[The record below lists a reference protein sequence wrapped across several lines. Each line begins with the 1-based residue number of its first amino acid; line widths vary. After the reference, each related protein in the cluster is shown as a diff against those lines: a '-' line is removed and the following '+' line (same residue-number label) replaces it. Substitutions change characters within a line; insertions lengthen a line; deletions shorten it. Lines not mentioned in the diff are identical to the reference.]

1 MKTIRV
7 LLCDDQ
13 ALFRD
18 GLRMLLSMQPDLEI
32 VGEAENGDAA
42 VQAASRLRPDVLLM
56 DLRMPG
62 MSGIEATR
70 RVRSTSPQTK
80 VIVLTTFR
88 EDEEIFEALRAG
100 ACGYLL
106 KDIPADQLADAIR
119 TVDQGGSYLE
129 PGVASRLVEEFSRL
143 SGMPDQRSILDTHQ
157 FSVRE
162 LDVLRQVSRGRTN
175 KEIATALHISEGTV
189 KNHLTSIFSRLMVQD
204 RTQAALKAR
213 ELGIT

>member
-1 MKTIRV
+1 MKPIRII
-7 LLCDDQ
+7 LCDDQ

-18 GLRMLLSMQPDLEI
+18 GLRMLLSLHADLEV

-42 VQAASRLRPDVLLM
+42 VQAALRQKPEVIIM

-70 RVRSTSPQTK
+70 RVLAASPQTR

-100 ACGYLL
+100 ACGYVL
-106 KDIPADQLADAIR
+106 KDIPAEQLADAIR
-119 TVDQGGSYLE
+119 TAAQGGTCLE
-129 PGVASRLVEEFSRL
+129 PGVATRVIKEFSRL
-143 SGMPDQRSILDTHQ
+143 SGLPDHRSVLDSCQ
-157 FSVRE
+157 FSARE

-175 KEIATALHISEGTV
+175 KEIAAALHISEGTV
-189 KNHLTSIFSRLMVQD
+189 KNHLTSVFSRLAVQD

>member
-1 MKTIRV
+1 MKSIRI

-18 GLRMLLSMQPDLEI
+18 GLRMLLSLHPDLEV
-32 VGEAENGDAA
+32 VGEAENGDTAI
-42 VQAASRLRPDVLLM
+42 QAALLLQPDILLM

-70 RVRSTSPQTK
+70 RIRNACQQTR

-100 ACGYLL
+100 ACGYLV
-106 KDIPADQLADAIR
+106 KDIPANQLADAIR
-119 TVDQGGSYLE
+119 TAYQGGTYLE
-129 PGVASRLVEEFSRL
+129 PGVASRVIEEFSRL
-143 SGMPDQRSILDTHQ
+143 SGLPDQRSVLDSYQ
-157 FSVRE
+157 FSARE

-175 KEIATALHISEGTV
+175 KEISTALHISEGTV
-189 KNHLTSIFSRLMVQD
+189 KNHLTSVFSRLGVQD

>member
-1 MKTIRV
+1 MKPIRI

-18 GLRMLLSMQPDLEI
+18 GLRMLLSLHSDFEI
-32 VGEAENGDAA
+32 VGEAENGEVAIQSTLLLKPN
-42 VQAASRLRPDVLLM
+42 VILM

-62 MSGIEATR
+62 MSGLEATR
-70 RVRSTSPQTK
+70 RIHANSTATRI
-80 VIVLTTFR
+80 IVLTTFR

-119 TVDQGGSYLE
+119 TVDQGGTYLE
-129 PGVASRLVEEFSRL
+129 PGVASRVVEEFSRL
-143 SGMPDQRSILDTHQ
+143 SGMPDHRSALDSYQ

-175 KEIATALHISEGTV
+175 KEIASGLHISEGTV
-189 KNHLTSIFSRLMVQD
+189 KNHLTSIFSRLAVQD

>member
-1 MKTIRV
+1 MKTIRI

-18 GLRMLLSMQPDLEI
+18 GLRMLLSLQTDLEI

-42 VQAASRLRPDVLLM
+42 VQAASQLRPDVLLM

-106 KDIPADQLADAIR
+106 KDIPAHQLADAIR
-119 TVDQGGSYLE
+119 TADQGGTYLE
-129 PGVASRLVEEFSRL
+129 PGVASRVVEEFSRL
-143 SGMPDQRSILDTHQ
+143 SGMPDQRSILDTYQ

>member
-1 MKTIRV
+1 MKSIRI

-18 GLRMLLSMQPDLEI
+18 GLRMLLSLQPDFEI
-32 VGEAENGDAA
+32 VGEAEDGDAA
-42 VQAASRLRPDVLLM
+42 IQAAVRLKPDILLM

-70 RVRSTSPQTK
+70 RVRSSCEQTR

-88 EDEEIFEALRAG
+88 EDEEIFESLRAG

-119 TVDQGGSYLE
+119 TANQGGTYLE
-129 PGVASRLVEEFSRL
+129 PGVASRVIKEFSRL
-143 SGMPDQRSILDTHQ
+143 SGQPAQRSLLDSYQ
-157 FSVRE
+157 FSTRE

-175 KEIATALHISEGTV
+175 KEISTALHISEGTV
-189 KNHLTSIFSRLMVQD
+189 KNHLTSVFSRLGVQD

-213 ELGIT
+213 ELGVT

>member
-42 VQAASRLRPDVLLM
+42 VQAASQLRPDVLLM

-70 RVRSTSPQTK
+70 RVRNTSPQTK

-129 PGVASRLVEEFSRL
+129 PGVASRVVEEFSRL

>member
-1 MKTIRV
+1 MKPIRIF
-7 LLCDDQ
+7 LCDDQ

-18 GLRMLLSMQPDLEI
+18 GLRMLLSLHPDLEV
-32 VGEAENGDAA
+32 VGEAENGVEA
-42 VQAASRLRPDVLLM
+42 VQSVISLKPDVILM

-70 RVRSTSPQTK
+70 RILISCPKSR

-100 ACGYLL
+100 ASSYLL
-106 KDIPADQLADAIR
+106 KDIPSDQLADAIR
-119 TVDQGGSYLE
+119 TATQGGASLE
-129 PGVASRLVEEFSRL
+129 PSVASRVVTEFTRL
-143 SGMPDQRSILDTHQ
+143 SGLPDRSSDLDALQ
-157 FSVRE
+157 FSARE

-189 KNHLTSIFSRLMVQD
+189 KNHLTSVFSQLMVQD

>member
-1 MKTIRV
+1 MKPIRIF
-7 LLCDDQ
+7 LCDDQ

-18 GLRMLLSMQPDLEI
+18 GLRMLLSLHPDLDV
-32 VGEAENGDAA
+32 VGEAENGVEA
-42 VQAASRLRPDVLLM
+42 VQSVINLKPDVILM

-70 RVRSTSPQTK
+70 RILHSCPKSR

-119 TVDQGGSYLE
+119 TARQGGASLE
-129 PGVASRLVEEFSRL
+129 PSVASRIVTEFTRL
-143 SGMPDQRSILDTHQ
+143 SGMPDRRSEIEALQ
-157 FSVRE
+157 FSARE
-162 LDVLRQVSRGRTN
+162 LDVLRHVSRGRTN

-189 KNHLTSIFSRLMVQD
+189 KNHLTSVFSQLMVQD